1 MSEKSYY
8 ESYQTLTDEQ
18 LVQRIQQR
26 RPKSRSVLNELLR
39 RHHVNLLLR
48 CHRYLR
54 NWDDAEDAVQETE
67 LRMFRAIGAYK
78 GEAAFRTWLYAIA
91 DNQCHTLMAKR
102 MRNVLGEHLRAL
114 LQHAEETRKKSLQN
128 QSEQIDLAR
137 LVERLLKSLPTPAA
151 EILSLRFF
159 YECSM
164 EDIAQILGIG
174 LSAAKM
180 RLYRSLQL
188 AETLFP
194 DKTASLV
201 V

>member
-1 MSEKSYY
+1 MSKIHFQEQ
-8 ESYQTLTDEQ
+8 YQKLTDEQ
-18 LVQRIQQR
+18 LVQCIQQR
-26 RPKSRSVLNELLR
+26 KPGSRAVLNELLR
-39 RHHVNLLLR
+39 RHHVTLVLR

-67 LRMFRAIGAYK
+67 LRVFRAIGAYK
-78 GEAAFRTWLYAIA
+78 GEASFRTWLFAIA
-91 DNQCHTLMAKR
+91 DNQCHTLVAKR
-102 MRNVLGEHLRAL
+102 MRNVMGDHLRAL

-128 QSEQIDLAR
+128 QNDQIDLASV
-137 LVERLLKSLPTPAA
+137 VERLLKSLPTQAA

-180 RLYRSLQL
+180 RLYRSLHL
-188 AETLFP
+188 AESLFP
-194 DKTASLV
+194 ETTPRLPA
-201 V
+201 